1 MPETAA
7 SRERLEQLESRLA
20 EAEETL
26 RAIRAGE
33 IDALVVQGANG
44 EQIYTLRSAE
54 QPYRY
59 LIEQMQEGA
68 AILTTDGD
76 ILYCNRSFAELLR
89 IPLER
94 AIGLPVGRFFAR
106 TEQQVLAGLLEAGE
120 GKCATKLLAS
130 DGRTVD
136 VYVSLTRTSSHA
148 VEQHHL
154 IVADLSQLIDA
165 QVSRE
170 RAEKENR
177 AKDQFLA
184 ILAHELRNPLSAISA
199 GAEILQSERSDH
211 NTRSQ
216 AASVIARQSRQLSRM
231 VDDLL
236 DVARVITGKVA
247 LSGQYVNLGDIA
259 QRCVLA
265 FTQQSIDRSI
275 EFSAGCAWIWG
286 DPARLEQ
293 IITNIL
299 VNAIKYTP
307 AGGAIHVTVSE
318 EGHEV
323 VLRVEDNG
331 FGISSELLPHIFDA
345 FVQGER
351 TLDRAQGGLGL
362 GLTLVRHLVALHN
375 GSVAVS
381 SDGPNC
387 GSSFTVRLPRVQPAK
402 AVTEAEKEVR
412 PKVAPQRILVIED
425 NRDARETLRMM
436 LELAG
441 HEVFAAAE
449 GSSGLELLRSER
461 PRIAL
466 IDVGLPG
473 IDGYEVAKRYRA
485 QAKNPEAVLVA
496 LTGYGTEEAR
506 RRAHEAGFDHHLVK
520 PVDPNALDDVLA
532 EIARKE
538 AKVVPSQRAASL
550 PSAAPSRRDGR
561 FAASGTD

>member
-1 MPETAA
+1 VPETAP
-7 SRERLEQLESRLA
+7 SRQSLEQLERRLA

-33 IDALVVQGANG
+33 IDALVVQGAGG

-54 QPYRY
+54 QPYRH

-68 AILTTDGD
+68 AILTSDGD
-76 ILYCNRSFAELLR
+76 VLYCNRSFAELLGV
-89 IPLER
+89 PLER
-94 AIGLPVGRFFAR
+94 AIGLPVSRFFTR
-106 TEQQVLAGLLEAGE
+106 TEQDVLAALLEAGE
-120 GKCATKLLAS
+120 GKRRTKLLAS
-130 DGRTVD
+130 DGHTVD
-136 VYVSLTRTSSHA
+136 VYLSLTRTSSHD
-148 VEQHHL
+148 VEQRHL

-165 QVSRE
+165 QMNRE
-170 RAEKENR
+170 RAEKESA
-177 AKDQFLA
+177 AKDQFMA

-199 GAEILQSERSDH
+199 AAEILQSERSDR
-211 NTRSQ
+211 NTSSQ
-216 AASVIARQSRQLSRM
+216 AASVIARQSRQLSRL

-236 DVARVITGKVA
+236 DVARVITGKVT
-247 LSGQYVNLGDIA
+247 LSAQDIDLADIA

-265 FTQQSIDRSI
+265 FTQQSIDRTI
-275 EFSAGCAWIWG
+275 ELSAGSAWIRG

-299 VNAIKYTP
+299 ANAIKYTSR
-307 AGGAIHVTVSE
+307 GGAIRVAVLAE
-318 EGHEV
+318 DQEV

-331 FGISSELLPHIFDA
+331 FGISGELLPHIFDA

-362 GLTLVRHLVALHN
+362 GLTLVRHLVSLHN
-375 GSVAVS
+375 GSVTVT

-387 GSSFTVRLPRVQPAK
+387 GSSFVVRLPRIRPAR
-402 AVTEAEKEVR
+402 ALMEAERESP

-449 GSSGLELLRSER
+449 GGSGLELLRSKR

-473 IDGYEVAKRYRA
+473 IDGYDVARHYRSESTD
-485 QAKNPEAVLVA
+485 PDVVLVA
-496 LTGYGTEEAR
+496 LTGYGTAEAR
-506 RRAHEAGFDHHLVK
+506 RRSHEAGFDHHLVK
-520 PVDPNALDDVLA
+520 PVNASVLQELLA
-532 EIARKE
+532 EISDKE
-538 AKVVPSQRAASL
+538 VKLPRSQRAGSL
-550 PSAAPSRRDGR
+550 PPAAPCRR
-561 FAASGTD
+561 